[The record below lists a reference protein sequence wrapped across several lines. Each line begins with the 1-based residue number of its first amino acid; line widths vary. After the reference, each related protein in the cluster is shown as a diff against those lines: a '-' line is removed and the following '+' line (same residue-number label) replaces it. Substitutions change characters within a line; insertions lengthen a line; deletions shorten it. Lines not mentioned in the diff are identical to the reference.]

1 MKKMELVKVK
11 VYSKDWVSNES
22 QYNWIRKELKLH

>member
-11 VYSKDWVSNES
+11 VYSKDWVNNES
-22 QYNWIRKELKLH
+22 KYNWIRKELKLH